1 MISLKLF
8 SLSTQPAWAQRVGD
22 LLGVPL
28 SPVAIERYAL
38 GQFRI
43 QLGEDVRGKN
53 VCILGSTDGDTNT
66 TYAELEQL
74 IAAARLSGAAS
85 IDVVIPYFGYAR
97 SDKEDYPRVPI
108 IARSKADILQ
118 VIGATGVTT
127 VNIHNPAIQGFF
139 SIPMTMLNVTPLLL
153 LALEEIYPRSKALT
167 FSSPDLKGGELAT
180 PYIKHFEGSHL
191 VSIWKKRDARGEA
204 RIVDIVGTP
213 KGPTVIVDDEIA
225 SGSSMVNAG
234 KALLKKGAKEVVYVA
249 SHGIFSGS
257 AWEKLFATNPKAI
270 IVSDTVRF
278 QLPTTIPSGSSIR
291 EVCIAPL
298 IAEAIS
304 RMAPNGGGSILE
316 LDDVEYWRGWMKA
329 HQEFPLIQKHQT
341 DQISQ

>member
-1 MISLKLF
+1 MSSLKLF
-8 SLSTQPAWAQRVGD
+8 SISTQPAWASGVAQ

-53 VCILGSTDGDTNT
+53 VCILGSTDGDTNI

-108 IARSKADILQ
+108 IARTKADILQ
-118 VIGATGVTT
+118 VIGTTSLTT
-127 VNIHNPAIQGFF
+127 VNVHNPAIQGFF
-139 SIPMTMLNVTPLLL
+139 SIPVTMLDVTPLLL
-153 LALEEIYPRSKALT
+153 LALEEIYPKTTKLT

-180 PYIKHFEGSHL
+180 PYIKHFAGSHL

-213 KGPTVIVDDEIA
+213 KGPTVVVDDEIA

-234 KALLKKGAKEVVYVA
+234 TALLKKGAKEVVYVA
-249 SHGIFSGS
+249 THGIFSDN
-257 AWEKLFATNPKAI
+257 AWEKLFATKPRAI

-278 QLPTTIPSGSSIR
+278 QLPATMPSGISIR
-291 EVCIAPL
+291 EVSIAPL
-298 IAEAIS
+298 ITQAIQCMVS
-304 RMAPNGGGSILE
+304 SCPLSE
-316 LDDVEYWRGWMKA
+316 FDDVEFWRKWMNE
-329 HQEFPLIQKHQT
+329 HPEFPLITVHQG
-341 DQISQ
+341 DQIA

>member
-1 MISLKLF
+1 MNTSLKLF
-8 SLSTQPAWAQRVGD
+8 SLSTQPAWAKGVAQ

-43 QLGEDVRGKN
+43 QLGEDVRGQS
-53 VCILGSTDGDTNT
+53 VWILGSTDGDTNI

-74 IAAARLSGAAS
+74 IAASRLAGAAS
-85 IDVVIPYFGYAR
+85 INVVVPYFGYAR

-118 VIGATGVTT
+118 VIGATSMTT

-139 SIPMTMLNVTPLLL
+139 SIPVTMLDVTTLLM
-153 LALEEIYPRSKALT
+153 LALEGVYPKGKALT

-180 PYIKHFEGSHL
+180 PYVKHFEGSHL

-234 KALLKKGAKEVVYVA
+234 KALLDRGAKEVVYIA
-249 SHGIFSGS
+249 THGIFSGA
-257 AWEKLFATNPKAI
+257 AWEKLFATKPRAI

-278 QLPTTIPSGSSIR
+278 QLPAKMPSGISIR
-291 EVCIAPL
+291 EVSIAPL
-298 IAEAIS
+298 IAQAIQCMVS
-304 RMAPNGGGSILE
+304 SCPLSE
-316 LDDVEYWRGWMKA
+316 FDDVEYWRKWMA
-329 HQEFPLIQKHQT
+329 EHPEFPLITVHQG
-341 DQISQ
+341 DRIAQ